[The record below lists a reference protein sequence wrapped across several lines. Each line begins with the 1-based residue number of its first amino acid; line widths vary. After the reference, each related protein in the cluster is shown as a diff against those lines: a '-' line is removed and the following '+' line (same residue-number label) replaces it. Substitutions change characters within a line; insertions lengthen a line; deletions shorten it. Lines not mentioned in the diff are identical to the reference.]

1 MARAFRILPDYKRLP
16 SSPPRHRLSPPLF
29 RTRRVSIL
37 WPRLFESTLS
47 ILTTSLRATRVDL
60 LFFSSFRFFPAVF
73 CFSVLFY
80 SVSRPSRS
88 FLFFLFSWFG
98 FNRIPPIAKR
108 SNGDS
113 KFFRRSLSALP
124 SSIEPPLLIF
134 DSTVISAFDF
144 FPRLLTPKPEKRG
157 MFMAARITVTFPD
170 WLRRITNFRFWW
182 IRNVRM
188 VLLVFL
194 NLVEYNI
201 DSHVWG

>member
-37 WPRLFESTLS
+37 WPRLFESTPS

-73 CFSVLFY
+73 CFSVLFLFCF
-80 SVSRPSRS
+80 S
-88 FLFFLFSWFG
+88 FISFFLFSWFG

-113 KFFRRSLSALP
+113 KFFRRSLSTLP

-144 FPRLLTPKPEKRG
+144 FPG
-157 MFMAARITVTFPD
+157 F
-170 WLRRITNFRFWW
+170 
-182 IRNVRM
+182 
-188 VLLVFL
+188 
-194 NLVEYNI
+194 
-201 DSHVWG
+201 